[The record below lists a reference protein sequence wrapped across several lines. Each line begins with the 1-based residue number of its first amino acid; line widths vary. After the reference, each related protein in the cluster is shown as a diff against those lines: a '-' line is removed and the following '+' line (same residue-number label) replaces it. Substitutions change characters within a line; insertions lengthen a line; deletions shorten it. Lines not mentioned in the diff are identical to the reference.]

1 MAKLLSVLS
10 WNVEHFG
17 ASAKGKSFE
26 AARIERVV
34 DLVASYDPDIFGLFE
49 VEGKD
54 IFQTLVAKM
63 PGYTFQITEGPQTQ
77 EILVGVRSGI
87 TAFVTQKVEYRSG
100 TTHMRPGQL
109 VTARVGDHDYAILFL
124 HVASG
129 VDPRGMG
136 LRDDMVQRA
145 FDFRKV
151 LDKSAG
157 GRGKARYIILGDLN
171 SMGLDY
177 PFDRSIPFDIE
188 LRKWDKE
195 AAKAAV
201 QMIRQKKTAPNSWS
215 NGSRSSIP
223 DSSLDH
229 VYVSQQLTLKTFR
242 ADDGADATVRVG
254 GWAEAAHDQAK
265 DAWIA
270 DYSDHCPLYFELT
283 D

>member
-17 ASAKGKSFE
+17 ASARGKSFE
-26 AARIERVV
+26 TERIGRVV
-34 DLVASYDPDIFGLFE
+34 DLLAQYDPDIFGLFE

-54 IFQTLVAKM
+54 IFETLVTRM

-77 EILVGVRSGI
+77 EILVGIRRNI

-109 VTARVGDHDYAILFL
+109 VTARVGGHDYAILFL

-157 GRGKARYIILGDLN
+157 GRGQARYIILGDLN
-171 SMGLDY
+171 SMGLEY
-177 PFDRSIPFDIE
+177 PFDHGIPHEIE
-188 LRKWDKE
+188 LKKWDKE
-195 AAKAAV
+195 AARAAV
-201 QMIRQKKTAPNSWS
+201 QMVRQVKSWPYSWS
-215 NGSRSSIP
+215 NGSRSRIP

-229 VYVSQQLTLKTFR
+229 VYVSQQLTLKHVPG
-242 ADDGADATVRVG
+242 ADGGDATVHVG
-254 GWAEAAHDQAK
+254 GWAQAPDDAAK
-265 DAWIA
+265 DQWIA
-270 DYSDHCPLYFELT
+270 DYSDHCPLYFELVE
-283 D
+283 